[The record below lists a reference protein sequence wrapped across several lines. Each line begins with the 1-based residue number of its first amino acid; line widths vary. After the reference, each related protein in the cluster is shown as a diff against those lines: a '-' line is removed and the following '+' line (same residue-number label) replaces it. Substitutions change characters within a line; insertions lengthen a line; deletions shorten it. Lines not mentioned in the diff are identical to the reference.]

1 MLVFCLVAT
10 IISFMMDVV
19 QLALQILAMNS
30 ELKTVTPAYIITII
44 WVIVLIVGILA
55 EIMALVQQLYKVGEG
70 IGYLGLLFAA
80 AGLRVLMFF
89 GWIITMICL
98 SHIKKYSYYKFSI
111 IDYLIIAFIFLSWG
125 FAPFFFIEYSGD
137 YGYIQND
144 IHKENLKRRER
155 KQRRK
160 QNLGH
165 KEAHEAT
172 ELGYAELL

>member
-30 ELKTVTPAYIITII
+30 ELKAVTLAYVVTII
-44 WVIVLIVGILA
+44 WVVVLIVGILA
-55 EIMALVQQLYKVGEG
+55 EIMAMVQLLCKVGEG
-70 IGYLGLLFAA
+70 IYYIGLIYAA
-80 AGLRVLMFF
+80 TGLRTLMYF
-89 GWIITMICL
+89 GWIITKILL
-98 SHIKKYSYYKFSI
+98 SHIKIYAYYKLSI
-111 IDYLIIAFIFLSWG
+111 IDNLILVFIFLSLG
-125 FAPFFFIEYSGD
+125 SAPFFFIEYPT
-137 YGYIQND
+137 GYSEIQKD
-144 IHKENLKRRER
+144 IHEENLKRRER
-155 KQRRK
+155 N